1 MKWVVEVKTRKCS
14 KDTAIACLEVME
26 AALYDSF
33 FFFLS
38 EQGSVT
44 YLLLGMTSIE
54 QEQAR
59 I

>member
-26 AALYDSF
+26 AALYDF